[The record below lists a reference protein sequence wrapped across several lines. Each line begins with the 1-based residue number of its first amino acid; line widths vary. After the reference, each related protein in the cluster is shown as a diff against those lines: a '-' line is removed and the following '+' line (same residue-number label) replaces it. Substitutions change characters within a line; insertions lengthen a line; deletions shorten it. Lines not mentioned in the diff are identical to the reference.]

1 MINLKL
7 KKLKRL
13 LFWRKKKT
21 TENETFPDKLEKAMG
36 GKDEETPVIK
46 SDYTDDFVFAEVW
59 LAVKDNILYKYVNVD
74 KCESDVQ
81 QFKLFEG
88 DELFVD
94 VNATS
99 LVLVHK
105 HGDESEFI
113 CRGSNTMNRFFG
125 EFAEKVNK
133 LLKKDDSEDVD
144 AEKSEPHE
152 DHHRHGGHRGPGG
165 RHRGGGANGDCCPKC
180 GRPYKDA
187 TRVCPNCFDRAGII
201 KRLLKYTWKYKGYV
215 IAIVLFTFISSMLH
229 VLSPYLQGTV
239 LFDQVLKDGHIHY
252 GKIFELV
259 AVLIVIQV
267 LSMILTIIY
276 GRANS
281 KFANEVVYDLKT
293 DVFSSMQRL
302 SIKYFTDKETGALMT
317 RVNSDAEEVQW
328 FMLDG
333 IPYLIANIMKLL
345 GIAVVMFIIKPSIT
359 LLILIP
365 VPFIVLFFYK
375 FIPKFHKMYSKS
387 FRKRSDMTARMND
400 SFTAVR
406 VVKAFGKEETE
417 NKSFAVTSH
426 SFGDIQAEIQTKS
439 GTVFPLVGLVMWSG
453 SMFIYVLGGMLILT
467 GKMGFGT
474 LTSFVGYVGMIYGPL
489 EWMTHTVQKLTAA
502 LNSANRIFE
511 IIDARSVIAEADEP
525 KEIDDFKG
533 EITFENV
540 NFSYVPNRPVLKD
553 ISFKV
558 APGEH
563 IGIVGPSGAGKSTL
577 INLIARLYDTDSGT
591 IKFDGIDIKDLSLKW
606 LHNQVGTV
614 LQDTYLFVGTVYD
627 NIAYTKPDATPDEVI
642 AAAKMAD
649 AHDFIMKMEDGY
661 DTWIGT
667 GGKGLSGGERQR
679 LSLARAI
686 LKKPKILILDEAT
699 SAVDTQTE
707 LHIQKALESLSKGRT
722 TFNIAHR
729 LSTLRNADRLIVI
742 ENGNLV
748 EIGTHA
754 EIYAMEGVYYKL
766 YQIQKDALKMR
777 GLEEADSKNG

>member
-1 MINLKL
+1 MNL
-7 KKLKRL
+7 RRF
-13 LFWRKKKT
+13 LFWKKNKKAA
-21 TENETFPDKLEKAMG
+21 EKEKLPEKLELAMG
-36 GKDEETPVIK
+36 GKPEGDFNGVKT
-46 SDYTDDFVFAEVW
+46 DYTDDFKFGEVW
-59 LAVKDNILYKYVNVD
+59 LAVKDKKLYKYCDDVVD
-74 KCESDVQ
+74 VFDIK
-81 QFKLFEG
+81 EG

-94 VNATS
+94 VAATSVS
-99 LVLVHK
+99 LVLK
-105 HGDESEFI
+105 REEEQKLI
-113 CRGSNTMNRFFG
+113 CRGTNTVNRFLG
-125 EFAEKVNK
+125 EFAGKVNK
-133 LLKKDDSEDVD
+133 ELNGENFEMPEGEN
-144 AEKSEPHE
+144 APHGG
-152 DHHRHGGHRGPGG
+152 RGGHRRGGHGGPGD
-165 RHRGGGANGDCCPKC
+165 HGGNGDCCPKC

-187 TRVCPNCFDRAGII
+187 TRTCPHCMDKMSLV
-201 KRLLKYTWKYKGYV
+201 KRLFSYAWKYKGYI
-215 IAIVLFTFISSMLH
+215 IAIVFFTLISALLQ
-229 VLSPYLQGTV
+229 VVTPYIHGTV
-239 LFDQVLKDGHIHY
+239 FFDQVLKEGHPHY

-259 AVLIVIQV
+259 GFLIVLQFISTFV
-267 LSMILTIIY
+267 TIIY

-333 IPYLIANIMKLL
+333 IPFLIVNIMKLL
-345 GIAVVMFIIKPSIT
+345 GIAAIMMVIKPSIT
-359 LLILIP
+359 LMILIP
-365 VPFIVLFFYK
+365 VPFIILFFYK
-375 FIPKFHKMYSKS
+375 FMPKFHRLYSKS

-417 NKSFAVTSH
+417 NKSFAVTSRD
-426 SFGDIQAEIQTKS
+426 FGDTQAEIQTKS
-439 GTVFPLVGLVMWSG
+439 GTVFPLVSLAMWSG
-453 SMFIYVLGGMLILT
+453 SMFIYVMGGLLIIS

-489 EWMTHTVQKLTAA
+489 EWMANTVQKLTAA

-511 IIDARSVIAEADEP
+511 IIDAESVIAEKENP
-525 KEIDDFKG
+525 KIIKDFKG

-540 NFSYVPNRPVLKD
+540 DFSYVPNRPVLKD
-553 ISFKV
+553 ISFK
-558 APGEH
+558 AAAGEH

-591 IKFDGIDIKDLSLKW
+591 IKFDGIDIRELSLKW
-606 LHNQVGTV
+606 IHDQVGTV
-614 LQDTYLFVGTVYD
+614 LQDTYLFMGTVFD

-642 AAAKMAD
+642 NAAKMAN

-679 LSLARAI
+679 ISLARAI

-707 LHIQKALESLSKGRT
+707 LHIQRALEMLSKGRT

-748 EIGTHA
+748 EMGTHA
-754 EIYAMEGVYYKL
+754 EIYALEGVYFKL

-777 GLEEADSKNG
+777 GLEEADS

>member
-1 MINLKL
+1 MPEV
-7 KKLKRL
+7 
-13 LFWRKKKT
+13 F
-21 TENETFPDKLEKAMG
+21 EKALG
-36 GKDEETPVIK
+36 GKPEDGTPIMK
-46 SDYTDDFVFAEVW
+46 SDYTDDFKFGEVW
-59 LAVKDNILYKYVNVD
+59 VAVKDDTLFKFDASD
-74 KCESDVQ
+74 KNNTEVKTFSLV
-81 QFKLFEG
+81 KG
-88 DELFVD
+88 DEMFVD
-94 VNATS
+94 ITATS
-99 LVLVHK
+99 IALVLK
-105 HGDESEFI
+105 HEENNIVI
-113 CRGSNTMNRFFG
+113 CRGTNTMNRFFG
-125 EFAEKVNK
+125 EFASKINTSLNGESGENN
-133 LLKKDDSEDVD
+133 DTQEE
-144 AEKSEPHE
+144 AP
-152 DHHRHGGHRGPGG
+152 HGGHGGPHGP
-165 RHRGGGANGDCCPKC
+165 HGGGGPQGDCCPKC

-187 TRVCPNCFDRAGII
+187 TRVCPHCFDKKGIL
-201 KRLLKYTWKYKGYV
+201 KRLLSYTWKYKGYV
-215 IAIVLFTFISSMLH
+215 IAIIIFTLISALLQ
-229 VLSPYLQGTV
+229 VISPYLQGTAF
-239 LFDQVLKDGHIHY
+239 FDQVLKDGHIHY

-259 AVLIVIQV
+259 GVLVILQL
-267 LSMILTIIY
+267 LSTLLTIIY

-333 IPYLIANIMKLL
+333 VPYLIVNIMKLI
-345 GIAVVMFIIKPSIT
+345 GIAVIMMIIKPSIT

-375 FIPKFHKMYSKS
+375 YMPVFHKMYSKS
-387 FRKRSDMTARMND
+387 FRKRSDMTSRMND

-417 NKSFAVTSH
+417 NKSFAVS
-426 SFGDIQAEIQTKS
+426 SRGFSDVQAEIQTKA
-439 GTVFPLVGLVMWSG
+439 GTVFPFVGLAMWSG
-453 SMFIYVLGGMLILT
+453 SLFIYILGGIMIMT
-467 GKMGFGT
+467 GKMEFGT

-489 EWMTHTVQKLTAA
+489 EWMTNTVQKLTAA

-511 IIDARSVIAEADEP
+511 IIDAKSIITEAEEAKVIE
-525 KEIDDFKG
+525 DFKG

-577 INLIARLYDTDSGT
+577 INLVARLYDTDSGV
-591 IKFDGIDIKDLSLKW
+591 IKFDGIDIRELSLKW
-606 LHNQVGTV
+606 LHDQVGTV
-614 LQDTYLFVGTVYD
+614 LQDTYLFTGTVFD

-642 AAAKMAD
+642 EAAKMAD
-649 AHDFIMKMEDGY
+649 AHDFIMKMDDGY

-707 LHIQKALESLSKGRT
+707 LHIQKALQALSQGRT

-777 GLEEADSKNG
+777 GLEEANS

>member
-1 MINLKL
+1 MDKMSLV
-7 KKLKRL
+7 KRL
-13 LFWRKKKT
+13 FSY
-21 TENETFPDKLEKAMG
+21 A
-36 GKDEETPVIK
+36 
-46 SDYTDDFVFAEVW
+46 
-59 LAVKDNILYKYVNVD
+59 
-74 KCESDVQ
+74 
-81 QFKLFEG
+81 
-88 DELFVD
+88 
-94 VNATS
+94 
-99 LVLVHK
+99 
-105 HGDESEFI
+105 
-113 CRGSNTMNRFFG
+113 
-125 EFAEKVNK
+125 
-133 LLKKDDSEDVD
+133 
-144 AEKSEPHE
+144 
-152 DHHRHGGHRGPGG
+152 
-165 RHRGGGANGDCCPKC
+165 
-180 GRPYKDA
+180 
-187 TRVCPNCFDRAGII
+187 
-201 KRLLKYTWKYKGYV
+201 WKYKGYI
-215 IAIVLFTFISSMLH
+215 IAIVFFTLISALLQ
-229 VLSPYLQGTV
+229 VVTPYIHGTV
-239 LFDQVLKDGHIHY
+239 FFDQVLKEGHSHY

-259 AVLIVIQV
+259 GFLIVLQFISTFV
-267 LSMILTIIY
+267 TIIY

-333 IPYLIANIMKLL
+333 IPFLIVNIMKLL
-345 GIAVVMFIIKPSIT
+345 GIAAIMMVIKPSIT
-359 LLILIP
+359 LMILIP
-365 VPFIVLFFYK
+365 VPFIILFFYK
-375 FIPKFHKMYSKS
+375 FMPKFHRLYSKS

-417 NKSFAVTSH
+417 NKSFAVTSRD
-426 SFGDIQAEIQTKS
+426 FGDTQAEIQTKS
-439 GTVFPLVGLVMWSG
+439 GTVFPLVSLAMWSG
-453 SMFIYVLGGMLILT
+453 SMFIYVMGGLLIIS

-489 EWMTHTVQKLTAA
+489 EWMANTVQKLTAA

-511 IIDARSVIAEADEP
+511 IIDAESVIAEKENP
-525 KEIDDFKG
+525 KIIKDFKG

-540 NFSYVPNRPVLKD
+540 DFSYVPNRPVLKD
-553 ISFKV
+553 ISFK
-558 APGEH
+558 AAAGEH

-591 IKFDGIDIKDLSLKW
+591 IKFDGIDIRELSLKW
-606 LHNQVGTV
+606 IHDQVGTV
-614 LQDTYLFVGTVYD
+614 LQDTYLFMGTVFD

-642 AAAKMAD
+642 NAAKMAN

-679 LSLARAI
+679 ISLARAI

-707 LHIQKALESLSKGRT
+707 LHIQRALEMLSKGRT

-748 EIGTHA
+748 EMGTHA
-754 EIYAMEGVYYKL
+754 EIYALEGVYFKL

-777 GLEEADSKNG
+777 GLEEADS